1 MEKKEIKEIT
11 PEELIENI
19 KNNERKVQDEEM
31 EEKEEK

>member
-11 PEELIENI
+11 PEELIENL